1 MFCSILI
8 SNYNKSKY
16 LEKCL
21 NSVFNQTYND
31 YEVIFSDNNS
41 SDRSYE
47 IASKYSNLKILQ
59 SERSSNSSPL
69 NQINVIEEAF
79 NISKGEYIF
88 LLDSDDYFEQTK
100 LERIVDFQKKN
111 NFEFICDVPILA
123 YNQKK
128 FKKFKFKNYLNYFRS
143 WPIIFPTSS
152 LSFKKSFYIRFQNF
166 LFRNEFDKLEIDFR
180 LNTYANIEE
189 NNNIF
194 TDLNLTIYNQVP
206 DGIMSNYSK
215 FDKKWW
221 EKRLQAHKYSHLIK
235 REKNLTVNKNLD
247 FFVTNLINKF

>member
-47 IASKYSNLKILQ
+47 ISSKYSNLKILQ

-69 NQINVIEEAF
+69 NQINVIEKAF

-100 LERIVDFQKKN
+100 LEKID
-111 NFEFICDVPILA
+111 
-123 YNQKK
+123 
-128 FKKFKFKNYLNYFRS
+128 
-143 WPIIFPTSS
+143 
-152 LSFKKSFYIRFQNF
+152 IRM
-166 LFRNEFDKLEIDFR
+166 L
-180 LNTYANIEE
+180 
-189 NNNIF
+189 
-194 TDLNLTIYNQVP
+194 
-206 DGIMSNYSK
+206 
-215 FDKKWW
+215 
-221 EKRLQAHKYSHLIK
+221 
-235 REKNLTVNKNLD
+235 
-247 FFVTNLINKF
+247 